1 MFEKPS
7 LADLRQAA
15 HKLGMNPSDDYLRAA
30 EQIVTPLVNAYAAL
44 DAAPD
49 ELPPVKYPRGPAH
62 RPRPRR
68 TRSAPGT

>member
-30 EQIVTPLVNAYAAL
+30 EQIVAPLVNAYAAL
-44 DAAPD
+44 DAATD
-49 ELPPVKYPRGPAH
+49 ELPPVKYRAGRRIA
-62 RPRPRR
+62 PRPRR
-68 TRSAPGT
+68 TCSAPGT